1 MRKRYATRAPE
12 EAPLAV
18 DDFLLEILVCPETKE
33 RVKPADDE
41 TLKRLNDL
49 VKQGRLKN
57 RAGDVVKE
65 RMESAL
71 VREDGRFA
79 YPVREDIPV
88 MLVDEG
94 IPLDQLS

>member
-1 MRKRYATRAPE
+1 
-12 EAPLAV
+12 LAV

-33 RVKPADDE
+33 RVKPADDD

-57 RAGDVVKE
+57 RAGSLVKE

-79 YPVREDIPV
+79 YPVRDDIPV

-94 IPLDQLS
+94 IPLDQLP

>member
-1 MRKRYATRAPE
+1 M
-12 EAPLAV
+12 AV

-33 RVKPADDE
+33 RVKPADGE

-57 RAGDVVKE
+57 RAGAPVKE

-79 YPVREDIPV
+79 YPVRDDIPV

-94 IPLDQLS
+94 IPLDQLP